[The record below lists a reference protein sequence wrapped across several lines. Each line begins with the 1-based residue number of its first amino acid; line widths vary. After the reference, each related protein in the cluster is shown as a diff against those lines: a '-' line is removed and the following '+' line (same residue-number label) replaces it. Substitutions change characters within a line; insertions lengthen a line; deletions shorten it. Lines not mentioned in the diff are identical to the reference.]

1 MKRVRTVPTAAVAV
15 AVAVVT
21 ALALAACGDSGP
33 TTQHSSSP
41 ARGTAAPTTS
51 SAPHNA
57 ADVTFAQTMIPHH
70 RQALQMAELARTR
83 ATNPKVEELA
93 VKIQAE
99 QQPEIQT
106 MTAWLQAWGAPIPDM
121 SGGMGHG
128 SSGGMGHG
136 SMPGMMTDADMGTMK
151 TASGAAFDRMFLT
164 MMIAH
169 HEGAVQMAETE
180 NAQGQNPGAK
190 ALAKRVETTQ
200 RAEIAE
206 MQALLKTLG

>member
-15 AVAVVT
+15 VT
-21 ALALAACGDSGP
+21 ALALAACGNSGP

-121 SGGMGHG
+121 SGGMV
-128 SSGGMGHG
+128 HG
-136 SMPGMMTDADMGTMK
+136 SMPGMMTDADMGKMK

-180 NAQGQNPGAK
+180 NAQGRNPGAK

-206 MQALLKTLG
+206 MRALLKTLG

>member
-15 AVAVVT
+15 AVVT
-21 ALALAACGDSGP
+21 ALALAACGNSGP

-121 SGGMGHG
+121 SGGMV
-128 SSGGMGHG
+128 HG
-136 SMPGMMTDADMGTMK
+136 SMPGMMTDADMGKMK

-180 NAQGQNPGAK
+180 NAQGRNPGAK

-206 MQALLKTLG
+206 MRALLKTLG